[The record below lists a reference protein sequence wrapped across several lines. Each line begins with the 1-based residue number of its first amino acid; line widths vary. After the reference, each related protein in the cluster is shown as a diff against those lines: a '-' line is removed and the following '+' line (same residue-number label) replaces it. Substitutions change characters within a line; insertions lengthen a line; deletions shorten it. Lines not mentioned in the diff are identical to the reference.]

1 MPDKRKQAKYLKGK
15 TALVMG
21 LGIHGGGVATA
32 LWLVHH
38 GAKVTV
44 TDKRDKELLASS
56 VRALKGV
63 PVRYKL
69 GGHDKRDFISHDIIV
84 VNPGVPQKNEYL
96 ALAEKA
102 AKSKKISIENDV
114 SLFFRNSD
122 AAVIGVTG
130 TRGKTTTTL
139 WVAELLK
146 TKHGEVR
153 PSGNTPMNALLKE
166 FDRVQG
172 TGTPVVAELSSW
184 QLEYLPVSKR
194 APHVAVITNL
204 YPDHLN
210 RYSGIRAY
218 ASAKANIFRH
228 QHEDDFL
235 VLNHDNEWT
244 PFFLA
249 KKPKGIV
256 FFISTKPLPRSLN
269 GLFVRKEKLVFRFD
283 GMEQQLFS
291 VKRFIRERGAHNL
304 ENLLAAVLAVKLF
317 DSSVHVS
324 EKSVLVLPTPR
335 MRQEVVFQNKELTV
349 INDSCATS
357 PDGTIAA
364 IKRFAG
370 QKNQRLILICG
381 GTDKEL
387 EFSELATVIK
397 AHILPENI
405 ILLNGSATTKLIG
418 ALRALGYDKK
428 YPLVAYDELS
438 LCVKIAIVEVKNQKQ
453 KTTILFSP
461 GAASFEKFLHEFDRG
476 EKFNA
481 LIKKRPRKVGRMQN
495 NS

>member
-1 MPDKRKQAKYLKGK
+1 MLNKRAIIKYLNGK

-21 LGIHGGGVATA
+21 LGLHGGGVATA
-32 LWLVHH
+32 SWLVRH

-44 TDKRDKELLASS
+44 TDKRDKQLLESS
-56 VRALKGV
+56 VRALKGM

-69 GGHDKRDFISHDIIV
+69 GWHDKRDFTTHDIVV
-84 VNPGVPQKNEYL
+84 VNPGVPQQNEYL

-102 AKSKKISIENDV
+102 SKSKMIRIENDA
-114 SLFFRNSD
+114 SLFFSHSD

-139 WVAELLK
+139 WIAELLK
-146 TKHGEVR
+146 SKYKAVR
-153 PSGNTPMNALLKE
+153 PSGNTGENALLKE

-172 TGTPVVAELSSW
+172 KDIPVVAELSSW
-184 QLEYLPVSKR
+184 QLEYLPESKR

-210 RYSGIRAY
+210 RYTGIRAY
-218 ASAKANIFRH
+218 ASAKANIFLH

-235 VLNHDNEWT
+235 VLNYDNEWT
-244 PFFLA
+244 PFFLK

-256 FFISTKPLPRSLN
+256 FFISTKPLPRSMN
-269 GLFVRKEKLVFRFD
+269 GLFVRKDKLVFRFD
-283 GMEQQLFS
+283 GMEQPLFPA
-291 VKRFIRERGAHNL
+291 KRFIRERGEHNFL
-304 ENLLAAVLAVKLF
+304 NLLAAVLAVKLF
-317 DSSVHVS
+317 DPTVRVS
-324 EKSVLVLPTPR
+324 EKSVLALPTPR
-335 MRQEVVFQNKELTV
+335 MRQEVVYQEKELTV

-364 IKRFAG
+364 IKRFAD
-370 QKNQRLILICG
+370 QKNQRVILICG

-387 EFSELATVIK
+387 EFGELGAVIK
-397 AHILPENI
+397 THILPENI
-405 ILLNGSATTKLIG
+405 LLLNGSATTKLVG
-418 ALRALGYDKK
+418 ELHALNYDKK

-438 LCVKIAIVEVKNQKQ
+438 LCVKMAMVEVKNQKQ

-476 EKFNA
+476 KKFNI
-481 LIKKRPRKVGRMQN
+481 LIKKATHIGGSHAKQ
-495 NS
+495 

>member
-1 MPDKRKQAKYLKGK
+1 MANKPQQTKYLKGK

-21 LGIHGGGVATA
+21 LGLHGGGVATA
-32 LWLVHH
+32 AWLVRH

-44 TDKRDKELLASS
+44 TDKRDKQLLASS
-56 VRALKGV
+56 VHALKGV

-69 GGHDKRDFISHDIIV
+69 GAHDKRDFTTHDIVV

-102 AKSKKISIENDV
+102 TKSKMISIENDA
-114 SLFFRNSD
+114 SLFFRHSD
-122 AAVIGVTG
+122 AAIIGVTG

-139 WVAELLK
+139 WIAELLK
-146 TKHGEVR
+146 AKYKAVR
-153 PSGNTPMNALLKE
+153 PSGNTPENALLKE

-172 TGTPVVAELSSW
+172 KGIPVVAELSSW

-204 YPDHLN
+204 YADHLN

-218 ASAKANIFRH
+218 ASAKANIFRY

-244 PFFLA
+244 SFFLT

-269 GLFVRKEKLVFRFD
+269 GLFVRNEKLVFRFD

-291 VKRFIRERGAHNL
+291 VKRFIRERGGHNL

-317 DSSVHVS
+317 DPTVGVS
-324 EKSVLVLPTPR
+324 EKSVLLLPTPR
-335 MRQEVVFQNKELTV
+335 MRQEVVYHQKELTV
-349 INDSCATS
+349 VNDSCATS

-370 QKNQRLILICG
+370 LKDQRVILICG

-387 EFSELATVIK
+387 KFSELAAVIK

-405 ILLNGSATTKLIG
+405 LFLNGSATTKLMS
-418 ALRALGYDKK
+418 ALNTLSYDKK

-438 LCVKIAIVEVKNQKQ
+438 LCVKMAIVEAKNQKQ

-476 EKFNA
+476 EQFNA
-481 LIKKRPRKVGRMQN
+481 LIKKATRI
-495 NS
+495 